1 MRNLAYT
8 FLAMTVFFGM
18 SFNTYAQ
25 MQEDMPRLKEI
36 KASKL
41 AEKIV
46 PQKHK
51 SGLWGYA
58 DSEGKFVVK
67 PVFNAAYEYE
77 GNVARINWNMKWGT
91 INNRGLYVVEPI
103 YDRFD
108 PYSADSLAVVAFSG
122 IYCLIDAR
130 GRMAHPNTFDAIEYA
145 DYGYKVRKDGKYGTI
160 NKKGEVC
167 LDLQFDDMFEMDK
180 SLGLEFIR
188 KGDKWG
194 ILKDGKEILALDYDT
209 TPYDANPD
217 DTRYYKLQKRELY
230 IVMKDGKQGVITP
243 YGQFVAPCVYDEIVM
258 SISGDYFV
266 TRVGNK
272 YGALSFKMRDMLHP
286 VEDKKPVIG
295 ERLIKLFYDGV
306 YYAGNKDGVYPFDE
320 YMSIYEMFHDS
331 GMEDEIVTAAKS
343 LPDWAKAD
351 VISSNVS
358 EHEEKI
364 SAAQTVVD
372 LLVRYS
378 YDAYGAG
385 QDDSMP
391 KGIETMI
398 PGAVAGEKYGIMDC
412 GTFFVASGI
421 VPDNESG
428 YHNLHYRAESPAGH
442 VVNLVQIQDSNE
454 YLITVDDD
462 QFPVRN
468 ALTGFNVKEFD
479 GIYPVDFAL
488 LPDDRLMVRFAFIR
502 TAEDPSSSLVE
513 TDHLNLPL
521 PHYHILL
528 HKGTASPA
536 NECQAI
542 ITFDW
547 NTRAATSFVQLPSPV
562 EYQISG
568 SSFGGFYLHAG
579 GSVIADP
586 DNTLKKYDRNGM
598 FDWEY
603 RPRTGETFY
612 SMDETENFIYL
623 CGSTINTEEYGV
635 EVPFVVQLT
644 KRGEKN
650 NEMTIAASNA
660 RFTGIICRDHL
671 LYAKTEFLGERL
683 FGSDYYPHFLLESV
697 GDNFGVRHKC
707 VWEQWGEGLLGGCG
721 IVSEEGKWLKR
732 PVLQW
737 ESIPEDP
744 YYDWEFGGFGE
755 DHLVF
760 RHHGKYGLMDKE
772 GRIVIE
778 PKYDLL
784 ELLENPMY
792 ARVTLDRQSGVI
804 DVNGKVVVPLEYDYV
819 GRMSEDVI
827 IVARDGLYGCFDK
840 NGNLTAPIEFPE
852 IREFVGGLARARDA
866 RDRKHNFGFIDAKGN
881 WIIPA
886 FFEEVEDIYD
896 ACAIATGNNKI
907 GMAIF
912 RNDGEGEWTW
922 DWVAFPMYDAGGSMS
937 EGLAYMGSQEK
948 FGYINKSGD
957 FVIPQRYS
965 HATDFR
971 RGMAS
976 VAMDG
981 RWGVIDKEGNVIVPF
996 EFDKTEIAS
1005 DRFILVENEGK
1016 YGIFRPDGTVLFPAE
1031 CDSVELYEDGSM
1043 FRYGVAGAMYKGE
1056 RVRIDELGHVVW
1068 KYPITR

>member
-25 MQEDMPRLKEI
+25 MQEEIPRLKEI

-58 DSEGKFVVK
+58 DSEGKFVVR

-91 INNRGLYVVEPI
+91 INNRGLYVVEPR

-108 PYSADSLAVVAFSG
+108 PYSADSLAVVAFSD

-188 KGDKWG
+188 KDDKWG

-372 LLVRYS
+372 LLVRYG

-528 HKGTASPA
+528 HKGTATPA

-562 EYQISG
+562 EYQVSG

-579 GSVIADP
+579 GSVLADP

-827 IVARDGLYGCFDK
+827 IVTRDGLYGCFDK
-840 NGNLTAPIEFPE
+840 TGKMIVPIERDE
-852 IREFVGGLARARDA
+852 IREYAGGMARARNPQDN
-866 RDRKHNFGFIDAKGN
+866 RFGFIDKDGK
-881 WIIPA
+881 WVIGA
-886 FFEEVEDIYD
+886 FSDEVENFVDS
-896 ACAIATGNNKI
+896 CALVTTWGKV
-907 GMAIF
+907 GMV
-912 RNDGEGEWTW
+912 RLKQGGGLGG
-922 DWVAFPMYDAGGSMS
+922 WVVPFAFDAGGSMS
-937 EGLAYMGSQEK
+937 EGMAYMGSQGK
-948 FGYINKSGD
+948 FGYINKSGE
-957 FVIPQRYS
+957 FVLPQKYS

-971 RGMAS
+971 KGMAC

-1005 DRFILVENEGK
+1005 DRFILVESEGR

-1043 FRYGVAGAMYKGE
+1043 FRYGTAGAMYKGE

>member
-1 MRNLAYT
+1 MKNLIYT
-8 FLAMTVFFGM
+8 FLLMTAVFTM
-18 SFNTYAQ
+18 SVHSHAQ
-25 MQEDMPRLKEI
+25 NLEEIPKLKEI
-36 KASKL
+36 KASKFN
-41 AEKIV
+41 EKLK

-58 DSEGKFVVK
+58 DSKGKFVVK
-67 PVFNAAYEYE
+67 PAFHAAYEYE
-77 GNVARINWNMKWGT
+77 GNVARINWNMRWGS
-91 INNRGLYVVEPI
+91 ISNRGLYVVEPI

-108 PYSADSLAVVAFSG
+108 AYSPDSLALVQN
-122 IYCLIDAR
+122 YETYYLIDAKGNR
-130 GRMAHPNTFDAIEYA
+130 IYPDGFDMIEYA
-145 DYGYKVRKDGKYGTI
+145 DYGYKVRKGGKYGTLTP
-160 NKKGEVC
+160 KGEIC
-167 LDLQFDDMFEMDK
+167 LDIQFDDMFEMDSK
-180 SLGLEFIR
+180 LGLDFIR

-194 ILKDGKEILALDYDT
+194 ILKDGKDILALDYDT
-209 TPYDANPD
+209 TPYDANP
-217 DTRYYKLQKRELY
+217 KKKKELY
-230 IVMKDGKQGVITP
+230 IVMKNGKQGVITP
-243 YGQFVAPCVYDEIVM
+243 YGEFVAPCVYDEIVL
-258 SISGDYFV
+258 SISERYFDV
-266 TRVGNK
+266 RIGNK
-272 YGALSFKMRDMLHP
+272 YGALSPDDMRVMLNP
-286 VEDKKPVIG
+286 VLDAKPVIG
-295 ERLIKLFYDGV
+295 DRLFKQYYDGV
-306 YYAGNKDGVYPFDE
+306 FYTGDINGVYPFDE
-320 YMSIYEMFHDS
+320 YMAIYDMYRDF
-331 GMEDEIVTAAKS
+331 GMEDEIATASKS
-343 LPDWAKAD
+343 LPDWAKSD
-351 VISSNVS
+351 VVSMNVS
-358 EHEEKI
+358 ELEEKI
-364 SAAQTVVD
+364 SAAQTAVD
-372 LLVRYS
+372 LLVRYG

-398 PGAVAGEKYGIMDC
+398 PGAVAGEKYGIMDS
-412 GTFFVASGI
+412 GAFFVTSGI
-421 VPDNESG
+421 VSDNESG
-428 YHNLHYRAESPAGH
+428 YHNLHFKAESPSGH
-442 VVNLVQIQDSNE
+442 VVSLVQIQDSNE
-454 YLITVDDD
+454 YLITIENV
-462 QFPVRN
+462 QFQVGN
-468 ALTGFNVKEFD
+468 ALASFNVKEFD

-502 TAEDPSSSLVE
+502 TAEDPASSLVE

-521 PHYHILL
+521 PHYHIFL
-528 HKGTASPA
+528 HKGSPSPDY
-536 NECQAI
+536 ESQAI

-562 EYQISG
+562 DYQVSG

-612 SMDETENFIYL
+612 GMEETENFIYL

-650 NEMTIAASNA
+650 NEMILAASNA
-660 RFTGIICRDHL
+660 RFTGIICRNHL
-671 LYAKTEFLGERL
+671 IYAKTEFLGERL

-697 GDNFGVRHKC
+697 GDNFGVHHKC
-707 VWEQWGEGLLGGCG
+707 VWEQWGEGLMGGCG

-737 ESIPEDP
+737 ESIPDDP
-744 YYDWEFGGFGE
+744 YYDWEFGGFRA

-784 ELLENPMY
+784 EILENPMY

-804 DVNGKVVVPLEYDYV
+804 DVNGKVIVPLEYDYV

-827 IVARDGLYGCFDK
+827 IVTRDGLYGCFDK
-840 NGNLTAPIEFPE
+840 TGKMVVPIEREE
-852 IREFVGGLARARDA
+852 IREYAGGMARANSS
-866 RDRKHNFGFIDAKGN
+866 HGEGFGFIDKEGK
-881 WIIPA
+881 WIIRP
-886 FFEEVEDIYD
+886 FSDEVENFVDS
-896 ACAIATGNNKI
+896 CALVTVWGKV
-907 GMAIF
+907 GMV
-912 RNDGEGEWTW
+912 RLNQGGGVGG
-922 DWVAFPMYDAGGSMS
+922 WVARVAYDAGGSMS
-937 EGLAYMGSQEK
+937 EGLAYMGSQGK

-971 RGMAS
+971 KGMAC

-981 RWGVIDKEGNVIVPF
+981 RWGVIDKKGNVIVPF
-996 EFDKTEIAS
+996 EFNKTEIAS
-1005 DRFILVENEGK
+1005 DRYILVENEGK
-1016 YGIFRPDGTVLFPAE
+1016 YGIFRPDGTVLFPTE

-1043 FRYGVAGAMYKGE
+1043 FRYGTAAAMYKGE